1 MSSTASP
8 AGAERGPD
16 RRAAAAVVALLL
28 VGVLAIGFAPG
39 VAAADTLERDGSD
52 LVVNVSS
59 VDDPETV
66 TVEVIDSDITYS
78 ADAVNDTNDDGEVLI
93 DVREP
98 DGDGDTNG
106 TDLRNA
112 TVTVTAEPA
121 GENATTETLAN
132 DTTVPLHAVAFA
144 SDRPAWV
151 GTEGEGDD
159 GTDTLYVP
167 LDSSG
172 TVGLPADDDVEVDLD
187 LDGNG
192 TVDANATVRGDGTQ
206 LVVDRDELL
215 SEVGDS
221 RETLGFEALSDAG
234 PVSDESEIA
243 PELRSTADGL
253 AVWHPLFSPDETYA
267 VDANASGEEARYTAT
282 AAETED
288 GYLELPWQ
296 SPGEVE
302 IRVWDAGGTEYVNR
316 TGDEA
321 LGYAGPSEV
330 DATVVD
336 DGTLRFDRSLAGL
349 AVDGALVETD
359 DGSTY
364 AGIDGVVDEDG
375 RLAVDDGDAEL
386 TSGQTLL
393 LSTAAGDASVTLEAG
408 GSSGDAA
415 AGVLDGLGG
424 ILPVLLVF
432 LVPLAVGALPG
443 VVIGH
448 RNQEDPEFVDTA
460 ILGVIGLAL
469 AGIAVV
475 VVFVLFDTGPIG
487 TGTVNIAG
495 YAGVVFGGAGTAAGH
510 QLLGGRGAAATSGPF
525 AAKVTVTD
533 GSNFFRGDVTVHYRE
548 SGGRDRYDPVTVRGG
563 RETIQMPGG
572 GTWEVYARHGGARSN
587 VETVDASDPSATLTV
602 PVEATLTVVDA
613 VDGEPVRDAAISG
626 EAGISGTTDRNGAIT
641 LDPPEDATDAEIEV
655 SHDRYADATERVR
668 FQQNASHTVEL
679 DRRTGR
685 LRGSARVDG
694 AAAGAVPLRIVPADE
709 FLSDRFD
716 VETVTTDADGTL
728 DQREVPIGEYRI
740 EATLADRDGAYEGT
754 ETTVSVTESGTAQAA
769 VDAQFTW
776 RLDADHRDRIDR
788 VRADVR
794 SISEGGGRDGTIPR
808 YYASVVESM
817 LDVAE
822 SVPDAGHEFVGREV
836 DPGEAVDGILAA
848 AERTTDAISEA
859 MTTKRNVDLFA
870 ACADMPD
877 ADVRWSGS
885 FELAE
890 LLDRLE
896 TDSSAQRREVKQR
909 YEAVDELIED
919 RRGDLS
925 EIAPAREMQQR
936 AWKLTRE
943 ADRGPEAVAI
953 GYTSLLLLDAVEQLF
968 EHDPLRERLTRTV
981 F

>member
-16 RRAAAAVVALLL
+16 RRAAATVVALI
-28 VGVLAIGFAPG
+28 LACTLAVAFAPG

-52 LVVNVSS
+52 LVVNVSE
-59 VDDPETV
+59 VDDPATV
-66 TVEVIDSDITYS
+66 IVEVSGSDIVYTEN
-78 ADAVNDTNDDGEVLI
+78 ATNAEGDTVRIDVAAPDEGAEAVNE
-93 DVREP
+93 
-98 DGDGDTNG
+98 

-112 TVTVTAEPA
+112 TVTVTAELA
-121 GENATTETLAN
+121 DGNSTTIENGTSVA
-132 DTTVPLHAVAFA
+132 LHAVAFA
-144 SDRPAWV
+144 DDSPAWSDTV
-151 GTEGEGDD
+151 ESDD
-159 GTDTLYVP
+159 ETLDRLYVP
-167 LDSSG
+167 LDAG
-172 TVGLPADDDVEVDLD
+172 DTVGVPGESEVDLD

-192 TVDANATVRGDGTQ
+192 TADASATVRGDGAQ
-206 LVVDRDELL
+206 LVVDRGDLIDAA
-215 SEVGDS
+215 GDS
-221 RETLGFEALSDAG
+221 RETLGFEVLSDAG

-243 PELRSTADGL
+243 PGLRSTEDGL
-253 AVWHPLFSPDETYA
+253 ALWHPLFSPAETYA
-267 VDANASGEEARYTAT
+267 VDARTGGEEARYTAT

-288 GYLELPWQ
+288 GHLALPWR
-296 SPGEVE
+296 SPDEVE
-302 IRVWDAGGTEYVNR
+302 IRVWNDDGTEYVNR
-316 TGDEA
+316 TGDDA
-321 LGYAGPSEV
+321 LGYAGPFEA
-330 DATVVD
+330 DATVAD
-336 DGTLRFDRSLAGL
+336 DGSLRFDRSLAGL

-359 DGSTY
+359 DGATY
-364 AGIDGVVDEDG
+364 AGIDGEVDEDG
-375 RLAVDDGDAEL
+375 RLAVDGETAPDA
-386 TSGQTLL
+386 GQTLL

-408 GSSGDAA
+408 GSSGGAAA
-415 AGVLDGLGG
+415 AGVLGGLGG
-424 ILPVLLVF
+424 LLPVLLVF
-432 LVPLAVGALPG
+432 LLPLAVGALPG

-448 RNQEDPEFVDTA
+448 RNGEEPDLVDTA
-460 ILGVIGLAL
+460 IIGVLGFAL
-469 AGIAVV
+469 AGLAAVGV
-475 VVFVLFDTGPIG
+475 LVFSGADLFVAELINAAGLAGVLL
-487 TGTVNIAG
+487 GTV
-495 YAGVVFGGAGTAAGH
+495 VTAAGH
-510 QLLGGRGAAATSGPF
+510 RLLSGGGAAAAGTGPF
-525 AAKVTVTD
+525 AARVSVTD
-533 GSNFFRGDVTVHYRE
+533 GSNLFRGDVTVHYRE
-548 SGGRDRYDPVTVRGG
+548 PDGRDRYDPVTVRGG

-572 GTWEVYARHGGARSN
+572 GTWEVYARHGSARSN

-613 VDGEPVRDAAISG
+613 VDGEPVRGATISG
-626 EAGISGTTDRNGAIT
+626 EAGVSGTTDRNGAVT

-655 SHDRYADATERVR
+655 SHERYADATERVR

-694 AAAGAVPLRIVPADE
+694 AAAGAVPLRIVPDDE

-728 DQREVPIGEYRI
+728 EEREVPIGRYRV

-754 ETTVSVTESGTAQAA
+754 ETTVSVEESGTARAA
-769 VDAQFTW
+769 VDARFTW

-788 VRADVR
+788 VRGDVR
-794 SISEGGGRDGTIPR
+794 SLSEGGGRDGTIPR

-817 LDVAE
+817 LDAAE
-822 SVPDAGHEFVGREV
+822 STPDAGHEFVGREV

-896 TDSSAQRREVKQR
+896 ADSGAKRREVKQR
-909 YEAVDELIED
+909 YEAVDGLIED
-919 RRGDLS
+919 RRGELS

-936 AWKLTRE
+936 AWELTRE

-953 GYTSLLLLDAVEQLF
+953 GYTSLLLLDAVEELF
-968 EHDPLRERLTRTV
+968 EHDALRERLTRTV